1 MSALPRFVGL
11 AVLGDVKGQQWAT
24 TLRGQ
29 KLNGKQKTKN
39 SLGPEG
45 TQTLLQLGAR

>member
-11 AVLGDVKGQQWAT
+11 VVLGDVKGQQWAT

-29 KLNGKQKTKN
+29 KLNGKHKQ
-39 SLGPEG
+39 LGPRG
-45 TQTLLQLGAR
+45 DPSLLQLGAR